1 MVELEDLEKKL
12 FELKHRITG
21 KKVVIAKLKEMNEEA
36 NIASKERENSEKR
49 LGAFQKIRDTYE
61 SGTNEWN
68 NADLQVKKAK
78 QDFDEKTKIEEEAK
92 KKIDMSK
99 LTKLEHDLK
108 DLQEESNQVLMTL
121 QKDPDFND
129 ELVKALEEEFDK
141 KLTQKDRELA
151 RVDKKEKTLVAM
163 FNSDQKYGPL
173 VSELKSVY
181 EEMKKYDLFSTDEK
195 SIQARKRY
203 IEIVDILR
211 QKISKDKGFE
221 KLVLTDKDFQS
232 ICNGEYKI
240 EQYERDKANISS
252 EKKKIESDKQVTISK
267 ISALKEGPTS
277 EELAIVE
284 NAIKENERKIKI
296 NEQNRNSFLK
306 QKKGLRVSNL
316 EKLVSDGEEELK
328 GKTENVD
335 NIQKRIKEL
344 EDRKK
349 NRGTAKARIKEL
361 SDKKDATKGNKDAL
375 NDRLKIEQEAYKNAL
390 DKLRDTGYIT
400 TVGLRDLKDPNSEL
414 SKKYKIFF
422 DADYKLRKAFEIIK
436 TNPSEKAKENLKKA
450 ITDYHKAGED
460 LKSLSGYEIKDWQNY
475 LRRNLEYNCKQN
487 GEIDEVYYP
496 DTIKN
501 KYNNL
506 GKSYK
511 CKENSSY
518 KEAGKKL
525 ENLDEYERQVL
536 EGEDVNI
543 GDVFRDSKEYH
554 ENMNQLADDLK
565 ISVQNLYG
573 FLKGA
578 IVEKG
583 KKIWAIVKNFI
594 SEKIFKFKKAKFKS
608 NVSEPENLSELKK
621 EVVKSRN
628 ACDKTNEELKNIGG
642 LTPDE
647 EKELSDLLEDEK
659 NPHKIENELKNL
671 RSNLSKAKIDQKN
684 AKRNLQTYRTL
695 KKQEDDLENE
705 ENELQEENE
714 NLYRVRESVLS
725 KKVVKK
731 RNDKTSE
738 IKDTNPKLLKE
749 VKRRM
754 MDDDGR

>member
-21 KKVVIAKLKEMNEEA
+21 KKVVIAKLKEANEEA
-36 NIASKERENSEKR
+36 NIASKDRENSEKR
-49 LGAFQKIRDTYE
+49 LDAFQRIRDTYE
-61 SGTNEWN
+61 KGTDEWTKT
-68 NADLQVKKAK
+68 DLQVKNA
-78 QDFDEKTKIEEEAK
+78 QQELDEKVKIEQLAK
-92 KKIDMSK
+92 SKIDSSK
-99 LTKLEHDLK
+99 LAKLEQDLRN
-108 DLQEESNQVLMTL
+108 LQEESNQVLITL
-121 QKDPDFND
+121 QKDPDFNN
-129 ELVKALEEEFDK
+129 ELIKALEEEFDK
-141 KLTQKDRELA
+141 KLTKKDNELVRVENREKKLITMLNS
-151 RVDKKEKTLVAM
+151 DKK
-163 FNSDQKYGPL
+163 YGSL

-181 EEMKKYDLFSTDEK
+181 EEIKKYDLFSTDEK

-211 QKISKDKGFE
+211 KNISKDKGFE

-240 EQYERDKANISS
+240 EQYEREKANIST
-252 EKKKIESDKQVTISK
+252 EKKKIESEKQVTVSK

-296 NEQNRNSFLK
+296 NEQKRNSFLK
-306 QKKGLRVSNL
+306 QKNGLRISNL
-316 EKLVSDGEEELK
+316 EKMVSDGEEELK
-328 GKTENVD
+328 NKTENVD
-335 NIQKRIKEL
+335 NIQKRIQEL

-349 NRGTAKARIKEL
+349 NRGNAQARITEL
-361 SDKKDATKGNKDAL
+361 LNKKNTTEANKDAL
-375 NDRLKIEQEAYKNAL
+375 NDRLKTEQEAYKDAL

-400 TVGLRDLKDPNSEL
+400 TTGLQDLKDPNSEL
-414 SKKYKIFF
+414 SKKYKVFF

-436 TNPSEKAKENLKKA
+436 TNPSEKAKENLKNA
-450 ITDYHKAGED
+450 IIDYHKAGED

-475 LRRNLEYNCKQN
+475 LRRNLEYKCKQN

-496 DTIKN
+496 DTLKN
-501 KYNNL
+501 KFNNL

-511 CKENSSY
+511 CKDNSSY

-543 GDVFRDSKEYH
+543 DDVFRDSKVYH
-554 ENMNQLADDLK
+554 ENMNQLANDLK
-565 ISVQNLYG
+565 ISAQNLYG

-583 KKIWAIVKNFI
+583 KKIWSAVKNFI

-608 NVSEPENLSELKK
+608 NVSKPENLSELKE
-621 EVVKSRN
+621 EVVRSKT
-628 ACDKTNEELKNIGG
+628 ACDKTSEELKNIEG

-647 EKELSDLLEDEK
+647 EKELSDLLDDK
-659 NPHKIENELKNL
+659 RNPNKLERELNKL
-671 RSNLSKAKIDQKN
+671 KGDLSKAKIAQKN
-684 AKRNLQTYRTL
+684 AKRSLQTYRTL

-705 ENELQEENE
+705 EMELQEENE
-714 NLYRVRESVLS
+714 NLYRVRDSVLS
-725 KKVVKK
+725 KKVIKK
-731 RNDKTSE
+731 KNDKTSE
-738 IKDTNPKLLKE
+738 AKDTNPKLLRE
-749 VKRRM
+749 VKRRII
-754 MDDDGR
+754 DDEGR